1 MPRRRRLFWKYVVF
15 FSLLVTVALLASG
28 LIEIYFSYQESKEVL
43 SALQREKAQAAAVRI
58 EGFITEIERQMGW
71 VTQPR
76 AVAAAPLEQRRF
88 DFYRLQRQVPAI
100 TEISYI
106 DPAGREQVRVSR
118 LAMDVF
124 GSNTDLSADPRS
136 PRRAP
141 AGSTGGRSTSARSPS
156 PTWPSPSPRAA
167 RAASPRRR

>member
-28 LIEIYFSYQESKEVL
+28 LIEIYFSYQESKVVL

-58 EGFITEIERQMGW
+58 ESFITEIERQMGW

-88 DFYRLQRQVPAI
+88 DFYRASVGQETR
-100 TEISYI
+100 TTSC
-106 DPAGREQVRVSR
+106 
-118 LAMDVF
+118 
-124 GSNTDLSADPRS
+124 
-136 PRRAP
+136 RRA
-141 AGSTGGRSTSARSPS
+141 GG
-156 PTWPSPSPRAA
+156 
-167 RAASPRRR
+167 SPRRRLPA